1 MIEKEKVKEKISKID
16 VLSLDGRMVEKMLV
30 PNQLIEMDVDTN
42 LLHQVIHWQLA
53 KRRSGNHQT
62 KNRSQINL
70 STKKIMKQKGSGRA
84 RHCTKAANIF
94 RGGAKVFGP
103 VTRSHEFNLNKKVR
117 LLGLKMA
124 LNHAIKTNVLYV
136 VDSFDYAEPKTKYW
150 VSNCSPW
157 HNKNGCL
164 LIGNIDKSE
173 NIIRATN
180 NINYCNFLDTVGLN
194 VYDIINH
201 GTVLITK
208 DALINIIERLNYE

>member
-1 MIEKEKVKEKISKID
+1 MSEEEKKISTSKMD
-16 VLSLDGRMVEKMLV
+16 VYSLDGRMVEKIVV
-30 PNQLIEMDVDTN
+30 PKTLLEMNVDTN
-42 LLHQVIHWQLA
+42 LLHQVIRWQLA

-103 VTRSHEFNLNKKVR
+103 VTRSHEFDLNKKVR

-124 LNHAIKTNVLYV
+124 INQAIKTNVLYV
-136 VDSFDYAEPKTKYW
+136 IDSFDYAEPKTKFW
-150 VSNCSPW
+150 AKNCTPW
-157 HNKNGCL
+157 HNHNGCL
-164 LIGNIDKSE
+164 LIGDIEKNTK
-173 NIIRATN
+173 IIQATN
-180 NINYCNFLDTVGLN
+180 NIDYCNFLDTAGLN
-194 VYDIINH
+194 VYDVVNH

-208 DALINIIERLNYE
+208 DALYNVIERLNYE

>member
-1 MIEKEKVKEKISKID
+1 MSEVKEKKATSKMD
-16 VLSLDGRMVEKMLV
+16 VYSLDGRMVDKISV
-30 PNQLIEMDVDTN
+30 PAQLLDMEVKTDV
-42 LLHQVIHWQLA
+42 LHQVIRWQLA

-94 RGGAKVFGP
+94 KGGAKVFGP
-103 VTRSHEFNLNKKVR
+103 VTRSHEFDINKKVK

-124 LNHAIKTNVLYV
+124 INHAIKTNILYII
-136 VDSFDYAEPKTKYW
+136 DSFEYAEPKTQFWSK
-150 VSNCSPW
+150 NCTPW
-157 HNKNGCL
+157 HNHNGCL
-164 LIGNIDKSE
+164 LIGEVEKHH

-180 NINYCNFLDTVGLN
+180 NVEKCNFLDIAGLN
-194 VYDIINH
+194 VYDIINN

-208 DALINIIERLNYE
+208 DALYNVIERLNYE